1 MKRKELISKLKSCKH
16 DIYMS
21 GKTTFSHNNGL
32 IFIASFLEEVIN
44 YLATQP
50 QQPAKEL
57 YEKVY
62 IRSEEDLPEAG
73 DYLIGFNKNYIGLSD
88 DGLRYHRIDKKT
100 NRYSNSPNE
109 WLEHID
115 WYLKPLKK

>member
-62 IRSEEDLPEAG
+62 IRSEEDLPREVG
-73 DYLIGFNKNYIGLSD
+73 NYPVHQIGFEPDYVMSMYYNGLSD
-88 DGLRYHRIDKKT
+88 NFWMQAY
-100 NRYSNSPNE
+100 
-109 WLEHID
+109 D
-115 WYLKPLKK
+115 WYLRPLE